1 MRDDCAAVWQALHD
15 HPFIRGLADGSLPP
29 DRFRFFIEQNLQYL
43 PEYGRAMAIAVS
55 KAADL
60 STMKLFADDLA
71 GVLDVEIP
79 ENHELLRRT
88 LELGARDLGGADGL
102 APANV
107 AYTGFL
113 VSTAAQGNPVE
124 IMAAV
129 LPCTWSYGA
138 IAAGLVCAGQVHS
151 HPVYAEW
158 IRFYTVPPF
167 TEAVERM
174 KDDFERMTTGA
185 GEAKLDRL
193 SELFTASVRLE
204 RSFWDMAYG
213 AEHWPDV
220 RARYP
225 L

>member
-1 MRDDCAAVWQALHD
+1 MRDDCAAVWEALHD

-43 PEYGRAMAIAVS
+43 PEYGRTMAIAVS

-60 STMKLFADDLA
+60 TTMRLFADDLA

-88 LELGARDLGGADGL
+88 LELGARDLGGTEGL

-113 VSTAAQGNPVE
+113 ISTAAQGDPVE

-138 IAAGLVCAGQVHS
+138 IAARLVSAGLVHR
-151 HPVYAEW
+151 HPVYTEW
-158 IRFYTVPPF
+158 IRFYTVPPY
-167 TEAVERM
+167 TDAVERM
-174 KDDFERMTTGA
+174 KADFERMAAGA
-185 GEAKLDRL
+185 GKEKLDRL